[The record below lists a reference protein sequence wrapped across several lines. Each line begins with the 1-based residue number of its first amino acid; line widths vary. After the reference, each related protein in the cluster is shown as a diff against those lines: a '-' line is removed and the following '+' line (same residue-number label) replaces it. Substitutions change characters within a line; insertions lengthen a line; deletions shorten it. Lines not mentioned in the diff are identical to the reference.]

1 MATSCDTN
9 HARQNHDRLAVHIAS
24 VEELQGWPS
33 DFLADALLRLTRD
46 ADPTFQQE
54 LEERVEQLM
63 DVRGIPREWG
73 NDLQPL
79 KKLRF

>member
-9 HARQNHDRLAVHIAS
+9 KPRHNHDRLAVHIAS

-46 ADPTFQQE
+46 ADPPFNRSWRNQ
-54 LEERVEQLM
+54 
-63 DVRGIPREWG
+63 WSS
-73 NDLQPL
+73 
-79 KKLRF
+79 